1 MSLSRLV
8 VIFVFLSISLVR
20 AQQQDVAPP
29 NVDSI
34 LKEIEA
40 LELKQK
46 QGKISERNALFG
58 AIQSASASGPAA
70 ANFYTQAVE
79 EVNFK
84 GKKDKVEAFI
94 AWKKSHSDLLR
105 SKEMQT
111 ALLLHLKYLML
122 ALQRKE
128 LEKPAT
134 QLPAVM
140 AYVNELIACDDL
152 FADQKPPTDE
162 TRSLLDKPLNQSV
175 FAQWLRLGEWLPD
188 DKTWESRPGNVFGIL
203 EKNVRSVMR
212 NTKDPQLVQTWDL
225 EMKIE
230 AARITAGRSDHQ
242 ADQFN
247 AVNRPRLQ
255 FKQAQDMIV
264 VGQPNRALAEMITLV
279 RTSPSHPDFPIWVGK
294 IRELITPASAQTSP
308 APAPDTAP

>member
-1 MSLSRLV
+1 MKFPRLV
-8 VIFVFLSISLVR
+8 GVFVFLSISLLR

-34 LKEIEA
+34 IKEIEA

-46 QGKISERNALFG
+46 QGKISERNALLG
-58 AIQSASASGPAA
+58 AIQSAAASGPAA

-94 AWKKSHSDLLR
+94 GWKKSHSDLLR
-105 SKEMQT
+105 TKEMQT
-111 ALLLHLKYLML
+111 ALLLHLKYLLL

-128 LEKPAT
+128 LEKPET

-140 AYVNELIACDDL
+140 AYLNELIACDDL
-152 FADQKPPTDE
+152 FADQKPPNDE
-162 TRSLLDKPLNQSV
+162 TRNLLAQPLNQSV

-188 DKTWESRPGNVFGIL
+188 DKTWEGRPGNISGIL

-212 NTKDPQLVQTWDL
+212 DTKDPQLIQTWDL
-225 EMKIE
+225 EMKVE
-230 AARITAGRSDHQ
+230 AARITTGRSDHQ

-255 FKQAQDMIV
+255 FKQAQDMII
-264 VGQPNRALAEMITLV
+264 VGQPNRALAQMITLV
-279 RTSPSHPDFPIWVGK
+279 RTSPSHPDFATWVAK
-294 IRELITPASAQTSP
+294 IRELVKPASPQTSP
-308 APAPDTAP
+308 SPAPDTAP

>member
-111 ALLLHLKYLML
+111 ALLLHLKYLISHFEKH
-122 ALQRKE
+122 KE
-128 LEKPAT
+128 EGSC
-134 QLPAVM
+134 QLRL
-140 AYVNELIACDDL
+140 Y
-152 FADQKPPTDE
+152 ADIL
-162 TRSLLDKPLNQSV
+162 LLDKNNKV
-175 FAQWLRLGEWLPD
+175 EFPD
-188 DKTWESRPGNVFGIL
+188 KFIKVP
-203 EKNVRSVMR
+203 K
-212 NTKDPQLVQTWDL
+212 Q
-225 EMKIE
+225 EMKKE
-230 AARITAGRSDHQ
+230 YRRAAWKKTVAEVPAKYRFRFIIGDIFPSVSWMRRRYKCNAGR
-242 ADQFN
+242 AMLYY
-247 AVNRPRLQ
+247 P
-255 FKQAQDMIV
+255 
-264 VGQPNRALAEMITLV
+264 V
-279 RTSPSHPDFPIWVGK
+279 RIGK
-294 IRELITPASAQTSP
+294 LGWLM
-308 APAPDTAP
+308 